1 MKINVIIQK
10 VKPAASVSD
19 CVKFNDW
26 GLVNSEQE
34 RMQNEVVEV

>member
-1 MKINVIIQK
+1 MQINVINQK

-26 GLVNSEQE
+26 ETGE
-34 RMQNEVVEV
+34 